1 MKYVTLVLLKFFI
14 PVSYALRV
22 TVPPS
27 DGNQDIAILGD
38 TKIES
43 NADIVLHYIKL
54 INDYLRLAMIVVS
67 FGVLVWM

>member
-1 MKYVTLVLLKFFI
+1 MKYVILVLLNLFV

-27 DGNQDIAILGD
+27 DGNQDIVLAGP
-38 TKIES
+38 TQIES
-43 NADIVLHYIKL
+43 NSDIILNYIKL